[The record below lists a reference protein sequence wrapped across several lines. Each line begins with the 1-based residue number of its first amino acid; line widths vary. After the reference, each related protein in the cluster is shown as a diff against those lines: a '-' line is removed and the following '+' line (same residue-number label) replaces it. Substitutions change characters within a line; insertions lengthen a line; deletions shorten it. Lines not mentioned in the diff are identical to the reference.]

1 MEQLGDG
8 FRQMAFSAQ
17 IWVSPQ
23 FLSAHSHLNGCCI
36 SFLRTVISKTLTLL
50 CWHIRMHMQP
60 DNVLIKHVTAEG
72 ADEVVTY
79 AKVCEQMRL

>member
-8 FRQMAFSAQ
+8 FRQMALSAQ

-36 SFLRTVISKTLTLL
+36 SFLHTVISK
-50 CWHIRMHMQP
+50 
-60 DNVLIKHVTAEG
+60 DADFAVLAH
-72 ADEVVTY
+72 TY
-79 AKVCEQMRL
+79 AHAA